1 VAVATAG
8 ALLGLGAVSARAE
21 TVDRKTAREEAGR
34 ILAERR
40 FHPRPPP
47 RPFRGILRRLGEAL
61 AAPVRAVLRPLG
73 RLVPAFGTLPWHV
86 LALLVVTG
94 AGVVA
99 YRLAQARSRPRF
111 LGPGRGGRAA
121 MSPEELEAEAE
132 RAEARGEL
140 EVALRLRFRAGLL
153 RLDRLGAVPGR
164 PGLTNAAVARTL
176 RSRTFD
182 ALAWDFDEVVYGGRP
197 ATAGDLEEARDSWP
211 RVLEEAR
218 PR

>member
-1 VAVATAG
+1 VAVAVAG
-8 ALLGLGAVSARAE
+8 TLLFVGAMSARAE
-21 TVDRKTAREEAGR
+21 TVDRGTAREEARR

-40 FHPRPPP
+40 FNPRPPP
-47 RPFRGILRRLGEAL
+47 RPFRGLLRRLGNAL

-73 RLVPAFGTLPWHV
+73 RLLPAFGTLPWYL

-99 YRLAQARSRPRF
+99 YRLAQGRSRPRF
-111 LGPGRGGRAA
+111 AGPGRAGPAPV
-121 MSPEELEAEAE
+121 SPEELEAEAE

-153 RLDRLGAVPGR
+153 RLDRLGAVPRR
-164 PGLTNAAVARTL
+164 PGLTNAAVARAL

-197 ATAGDLEEARDSWP
+197 ATAGDLEESRGSWP
-211 RVLEEAR
+211 RVLEETR
-218 PR
+218 RR